1 MASCGARLVWVLNTQ
16 LGRHTKSY
24 LQPNRDLYSDKGFDI
39 STRSL
44 GDTMCPIF
52 CLTSDCTNGYMHH
65 RYMQWIGW
73 WSYFGPCCTSCW
85 CLKSRD
91 SFVPT
96 SLETQCDAR
105 SWRKEIFICG
115 VELISPPI
123 ERLGHMQINLSFW
136 QLLITERHC
145 RRHCQQQRSREECS
159 RRGCP
164 RQSPMDF
171 PVSSVQ
177 FINFMFGW
185 MSCKEIRYRLW
196 KLVND
201 VPDGVDRGVCMGRC
215 SVPRSVQ
222 IGSFRWILSIS
233 ILTVL
238 TVYQQHINS
247 ILTVLTVY
255 QQHINSILTVL

>member
-1 MASCGARLVWVLNTQ
+1 MELFWTLLYIVLVFEKSRQFCANIFGNTMWRSF
-16 LGRHTKSY
+16 LKKGNFYSWCRTNFSSY
-24 LQPNRDLYSDKGFDI
+24 WK
-39 STRSL
+39 TRSHANKFEL
-44 GDTMCPIF
+44 
-52 CLTSDCTNGYMHH
+52 LT
-65 RYMQWIGW
+65 
-73 WSYFGPCCTSCW
+73 TSH
-85 CLKSRD
+85 L
-91 SFVPT
+91 
-96 SLETQCDAR
+96 
-105 SWRKEIFICG
+105 
-115 VELISPPI
+115 
-123 ERLGHMQINLSFW
+123 
-136 QLLITERHC
+136 TERHC

-185 MSCKEIRYRLW
+185 MSCKEIKYRLW

-201 VPDGVDRGVCMGRC
+201 VPDGVDRGVCMGWC

-238 TVYQQHINS
+238 TVYQQHINR
-247 ILTVLTVY
+247 V
-255 QQHINSILTVL
+255 